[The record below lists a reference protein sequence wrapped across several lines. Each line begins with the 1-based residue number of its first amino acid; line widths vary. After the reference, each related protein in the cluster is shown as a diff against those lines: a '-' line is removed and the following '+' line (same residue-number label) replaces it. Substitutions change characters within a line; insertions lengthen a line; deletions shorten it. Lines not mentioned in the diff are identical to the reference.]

1 MIPDRCS
8 FCKGKLVEGKTD
20 FVVKV
25 REQIIAIKDVS
36 AYIYENCGEAYYI
49 PKIHIPAER
58 NVIEWIFSVKDNGIE
73 STHNIRRKSLKFLSN
88 CIKRKYIL
96 EQV

>member
-25 REQIIAIKDVS
+25 GEQIIAIKDVS
-36 AYIYENCGEAYYI
+36 AYICENCGEAYYI
-49 PKIHIPAER
+49 PEISRKIDI
-58 NVIEWIFSVKDNGIE
+58 VMK
-73 STHNIRRKSLKFLSN
+73 KFHEFKLLLHPVAAGE
-88 CIKRKYIL
+88 L
-96 EQV
+96 EFDEIVV

>member
-36 AYIYENCGEAYYI
+36 AYIYENCGEA
-49 PKIHIPAER
+49 
-58 NVIEWIFSVKDNGIE
+58 
-73 STHNIRRKSLKFLSN
+73 
-88 CIKRKYIL
+88 
-96 EQV
+96 